1 MSLGDE
7 KARIEMLE
15 RTVLELGAELFQMKS
30 TIGKTEQSHEQF
42 LALVKGL
49 KRLLDDKGLITVDDF
64 EAAVELGAA
73 IEQFSSQ
80 QEHAVHNELE
90 KLKKTGH

>member
-1 MSLGDE
+1 MSARDNQT
-7 KARIEMLE
+7 RIEMLE

-30 TIGKTEQSHEQF
+30 TVNKSEQSHEQF
-42 LALVKGL
+42 LALLKGL
-49 KRLLDDKGLITVDDF
+49 KRLLDDKGLITLDDF

-80 QEHAVHNELE
+80 QEHAVHSELE